1 MSSKGAPALQPGAL
15 AIKGVGKAYQLY
27 GSKWGRAAEW
37 LGLGRRHHLHWVLN
51 DINLE
56 LSPGEALGV
65 VGENG
70 AGKSTLLKLIT
81 GVSRPTAGHIEVAG
95 RVSAL
100 LELGIGFNAAFTGR
114 QNAVHTLRLSGVP
127 EARLTDLLADI
138 ETFADLGDY
147 FDYPVRMYSSG
158 MQCRLG
164 FATATA
170 TRPDV
175 LIVDEAL
182 AVGDIFFQQRCYDRI
197 SEFRE
202 RGTTLL
208 FVSHSAQAVFALC
221 DRAVLL
227 QDGAVAVDGSPRE
240 VIDLYNAQVV
250 AKSSGA
256 GMKVVSLQETT
267 AAEAPGNTGKEE
279 VCAENTDQIAAAPT
293 TTGSYSAGAVR
304 LASVAVLQHQKP
316 AAAVMADVPMTVKVS
331 AEFQDVIEDLHVG
344 FQVRDA
350 RGEVLYRAH
359 THGLGV
365 VLGDASAGDVIEVDF
380 SFAPD
385 LMPADYTLTVGIG
398 AGGKAA
404 GALAHS
410 LLRHQDV
417 VSFSVIR
424 SAEDDYW
431 DGVVNLRPQVMCRR
445 LPEADPG

>member
-1 MSSKGAPALQPGAL
+1 
-15 AIKGVGKAYQLY
+15 
-27 GSKWGRAAEW
+27 
-37 LGLGRRHHLHWVLN
+37 
-51 DINLE
+51 
-56 LSPGEALGV
+56 
-65 VGENG
+65 
-70 AGKSTLLKLIT
+70 
-81 GVSRPTAGHIEVAG
+81 
-95 RVSAL
+95 
-100 LELGIGFNAAFTGR
+100 
-114 QNAVHTLRLSGVP
+114 
-127 EARLTDLLADI
+127 
-138 ETFADLGDY
+138 
-147 FDYPVRMYSSG
+147 

-267 AAEAPGNTGKEE
+267 AADAPGNTGKERYALKTLTKYG
-279 VCAENTDQIAAAPT
+279 CAA

-316 AAAVMADVPMTVKVS
+316 AAAVMADVPMTV
-331 AEFQDVIEDLHVG
+331 Q
-344 FQVRDA
+344 
-350 RGEVLYRAH
+350 
-359 THGLGV
+359 
-365 VLGDASAGDVIEVDF
+365 
-380 SFAPD
+380 
-385 LMPADYTLTVGIG
+385 
-398 AGGKAA
+398 
-404 GALAHS
+404 
-410 LLRHQDV
+410 
-417 VSFSVIR
+417 
-424 SAEDDYW
+424 
-431 DGVVNLRPQVMCRR
+431 
-445 LPEADPG
+445 